1 MPTDLDKSTVPSIHK
16 RLDNNTAP
24 FEPYVRIP
32 VETMD
37 SLEVWHCGGWV
48 ERFSCCG
55 WLAAV
60 RTQKKL
66 LMKVGRSLRKHLA
79 WDASFVSGC

>member
-1 MPTDLDKSTVPSIHK
+1 LAKLDAYDLIKSTRLVHK
-16 RLDNNTAP
+16 RPDNNAAP
-24 FEPYVRIP
+24 FKPNIRIP

-48 ERFSCCG
+48 ERFSCCA

-60 RTQKKL
+60 CAE
-66 LMKVGRSLRKHLA
+66 VEGPEVVVALRKQL
-79 WDASFVSGC
+79 

>member
-16 RLDNNTAP
+16 RLDKNTAP

-37 SLEVWHCGGWV
+37 SLEVWHCGG
-48 ERFSCCG
+48 
-55 WLAAV
+55 
-60 RTQKKL
+60 
-66 LMKVGRSLRKHLA
+66 
-79 WDASFVSGC
+79 